1 MSGVN
6 FNFAL
11 ATRYVVRNDRT
22 HYTENPKPAYDK
34 VSSEGIVGYATT
46 NYSKALD
53 RAAAEINRAEIYR
66 AQIDRE
72 IEALDRAAAKINRA
86 EIDRAQ
92 IDREIDKLEEW
103 IKNNK
108 GGARAKAPTL

>member
-34 VSSEGIVGYATT
+34 VASEGIVGYATT

-53 RAAAEINRAEIYR
+53 RAAIE
-66 AQIDRE
+66 RE

>member
-34 VSSEGIVGYATT
+34 VASEGIVGYATT

-53 RAAAEINRAEIYR
+53 RAAIE
-66 AQIDRE
+66 RE
-72 IEALDRAAAKINRA
+72 IEA
-86 EIDRAQ
+86 
-92 IDREIDKLEEW
+92 KLEEW